1 MAGWG
6 VGLGAF
12 AQGFAGGIGLGQKF
26 SEANQ
31 KRQDR
36 EAVEKINTDTR
47 AAFDADVAA
56 GKSTNDQWAD
66 YWTKTAGPQMVQS
79 ALARNEPEM
88 ATAYQKYVDTHQAK
102 TIASNF
108 GAALAATQTGDMG
121 ASIGAFDNYLKTTPF
136 KGFVYNGVQQVA
148 GPDGKQAWQATFR
161 APDGRSYSQS
171 LSSPQDVERIL
182 TTYAFPE
189 KAAELAMQ
197 RGQKQWMAQNG
208 LGGDRWSPVSPEE
221 AATLGV
227 TGMPLQRSSTGKIEP
242 IGGRAGA
249 GPAPTVTDIYDPQ
262 TGQPQKAVVNTTT
275 GAFTPIGGVKVPP
288 KKPVPATIQNAEAED
303 LFGVQSV
310 TTINDTLDKFSKQ
323 IDTKSL
329 QLGPLSNFLSEAQN
343 TTGLSNET
351 SRNYASFK
359 ATLEKLRN
367 DTLRLNKGVQTEGD
381 AQRAWNE
388 LIKNINDPGVVKQ
401 RIAEIIRYNK
411 AAAEYRRNVIQ
422 QRRADN
428 GLEPL
433 DIDRMVV
440 PLPQEDDAAA
450 GKGGA
455 QAAGG
460 SGGEKSGLKPGAVV
474 NGFRFLGG
482 DPKSRQSWERAQ

>member
-1 MAGWG
+1 VPGYGPAGYTYIGTRKLADDKGQAAGWAVDYRDGSGKSYAATFKTPEDFMMG
-6 VGLGAF
+6 VASVYAPEVRLKEMIDVRRAARERDNALGLH
-12 AQGFAGGIGLGQKF
+12 K
-26 SEANQ
+26 
-31 KRQDR
+31 
-36 EAVEKINTDTR
+36 DT
-47 AAFDADVAA
+47 AAFD
-56 GKSTNDQWAD
+56 
-66 YWTKTAGPQMVQS
+66 
-79 ALARNEPEM
+79 LEM
-88 ATAYQKYVDTHQAK
+88 ATRK
-102 TIASNF
+102 
-108 GAALAATQTGDMG
+108 
-121 ASIGAFDNYLKTTPF
+121 
-136 KGFVYNGVQQVA
+136 QQ
-148 GPDGKQAWQATFR
+148 
-161 APDGRSYSQS
+161 
-171 LSSPQDVERIL
+171 L
-182 TTYAFPE
+182 
-189 KAAELAMQ
+189 
-197 RGQKQWMAQNG
+197 G
-208 LGGDRWSPVSPEE
+208 L
-221 AATLGV
+221 
-227 TGMPLQRSSTGKIEP
+227 TGMPQGYRRKANGDGIEP
-242 IGGRAGA
+242 IPGGPNDPGTKP
-249 GPAPTVTDIYDPQ
+249 GVVTDIYDPQ
-262 TGQPQKAVVNTTT
+262 TGQPQKALVNPAT
-275 GAFTPIGGVKVPP
+275 GAITPIGGVKVPP

-310 TTINDTLDKFSKQ
+310 TTINDTLEKFSKQ